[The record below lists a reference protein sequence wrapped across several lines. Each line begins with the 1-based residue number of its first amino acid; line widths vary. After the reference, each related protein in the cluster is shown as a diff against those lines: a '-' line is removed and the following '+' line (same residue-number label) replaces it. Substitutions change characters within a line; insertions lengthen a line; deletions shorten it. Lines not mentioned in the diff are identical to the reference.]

1 MSGVQP
7 AAAMPLNTAPPKAAV
22 PSEPGR
28 SGKGF
33 LQRAL
38 RHRSF
43 VTGGVLTLF
52 VISAA
57 LLSTIWTPWPAYD
70 IDVAHKLNPPSATHW
85 LGTDVLGRDIVS
97 LLLVGARSSIVVG
110 VIAVGIGLLVGGSL
124 GLIAAARKGWV
135 EELIM
140 RLGDFTFAF
149 PALLSAIMLAAVA
162 GPGMV
167 TSIVAIGIFQVPI
180 FMRVTRGSASAI
192 WAREFV
198 LAARASGKGKFRITI
213 EHVLPNI
220 VSVLIV
226 QATIQFA
233 LAILAEAALS
243 YLGLGTQPP
252 QPSWGRMLN
261 DAQSLLFQSPSLA
274 VYPGL
279 AIATAV
285 LGLNLLGD
293 GLRDLFDPRL
303 SRERS

>member
-7 AAAMPLNTAPPKAAV
+7 AAAMPSNTAPPEAAA

-43 VTGGVLTLF
+43 MTGGVLTLF

-57 LLSTIWTPWPAYD
+57 ALSTIWTPWPAYE
-70 IDVAHKLNPPSATHW
+70 IDVAHKLNPPSAAHW

-97 LLLVGARSSIVVG
+97 LLLVGARTSIVVG
-110 VIAVGIGLLVGGSL
+110 VIAVSIGLLVGASL

-162 GPGMV
+162 GAGMV
-167 TSIVAIGIFQVPI
+167 TSIAAIGIFQIPVFLRI
-180 FMRVTRGSASAI
+180 TRGSANAI

-198 LAARASGKGKFRITI
+198 LAARAAGKGKFRITL

-220 VSVLIV
+220 LSILIV

-303 SRERS
+303 SRER